1 MSKFKELVQSLD
13 RDGLDELRRHV
24 AVELGERRQN
34 EAIQMEQIRP
44 GMSVDE
50 KRAAFQEIARV
61 LRGEE

>member
-13 RDGLDELRRHV
+13 REGLDELRRHI

>member
-13 RDGLDELRRHV
+13 RDGLNELRKHV
-24 AVELGERRQN
+24 AAELGERRQS

-50 KRAAFQEIARV
+50 KRAAFQEIARI